1 MLIRSQ
7 DRTRLIDMKD
17 MTISI
22 TKETMQTDSNTYHY
36 YNIKSIVTLSV
47 LGRYSTKDKA
57 MKVLDMIQKVYLDA
71 NYCNYSG
78 YVKNTVFEMP
88 ADEEV
93 I

>member
-1 MLIRSQ
+1 MLIRTQ
-7 DRTRLIDMKD
+7 DRIRLIDMKD
-17 MTISI
+17 MTVSIS
-22 TKETMQTDSNTYHY
+22 KETMQTDLISYNY
-36 YNIKSIVTLSV
+36 YNIRSVALLLV
-47 LGRYSTKDKA
+47 LGRYSTEDKA